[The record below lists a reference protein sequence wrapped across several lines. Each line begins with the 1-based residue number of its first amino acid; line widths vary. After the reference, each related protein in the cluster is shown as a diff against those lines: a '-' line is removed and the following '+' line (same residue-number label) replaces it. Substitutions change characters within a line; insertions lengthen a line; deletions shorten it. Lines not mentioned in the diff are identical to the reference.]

1 MSRGSPNSQKDA
13 EGLDTQGMTLWVSFE
28 GGKVKV
34 ISVISELFLFAL
46 CQLLKSK
53 ALILLSLELATS
65 FTLSPSGIASI
76 GPFKL
81 LL

>member
-1 MSRGSPNSQKDA
+1 MSRESPSSQKDA
-13 EGLDTQGMTLWVSFE
+13 EDLDAQGMTLLVSFE
-28 GGKVKV
+28 GGKAKV
-34 ISVISELFLFAL
+34 ISVISELFLFAH
-46 CQLLKSK
+46 CHLLKSK
-53 ALILLSLELATS
+53 ALILLSLEVVTS